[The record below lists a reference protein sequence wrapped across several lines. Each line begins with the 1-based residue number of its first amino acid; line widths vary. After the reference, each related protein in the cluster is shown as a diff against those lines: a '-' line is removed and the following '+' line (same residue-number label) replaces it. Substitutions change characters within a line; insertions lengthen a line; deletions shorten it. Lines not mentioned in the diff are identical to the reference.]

1 MGALPSMP
9 NRDRIRKHQ
18 TVKFGGYDHNKSAQ
32 DGAIYDMM
40 NMSSDDYPL
49 LSTRKKRHKLRTIS
63 EPHGIFSH
71 DGLYVVDGTE
81 LILIGA
87 APRDDKVI
95 CTVSATDKVFSS
107 LGPYIIIL
115 PDKLYYNK
123 DTGEYGSLEVSYTG
137 SAKIGDGTYA
147 GEEAK
152 ANTITF
158 TGVDLTA
165 IFREGD
171 GITIS
176 GASDPANNGTFI
188 VREVTATQLVF
199 YENTFTISGSSV
211 NESAITVSRTMPD
224 MDFICTNENRLWG
237 CKGDTIYASKLGD
250 PFNWNVY
257 DGISTDSYAVDVG
270 SAGDF
275 TGCVSFLGYP
285 VFFKEEHIYKV
296 YGAKP
301 SNFQVMGS
309 ASLGV
314 AAGSH
319 KSLAIAGEV
328 LFYMSRAGIVAYSG
342 GIPQNIS
349 EPFGGIKYKNVV
361 AGSDG
366 IKYYAQM
373 LDASGGFATFVYDT
387 RVNLWHREADDRWIG
402 TAYHGGMVFLS
413 IPGDGLW
420 LVGDPVGTYYDA
432 ITEEDF
438 DSVVEFGDFV
448 EGDPNKKGTS
458 KLQIR
463 AELEAG
469 ASLAVE
475 IMYDSDGIWN
485 RVSTMFTPKKRSY
498 YLPLR
503 PRRCDHFKIRLTGHG
518 GWTLY
523 SLVRE
528 SYSGSEL

>member
-1 MGALPSMP
+1 MP

-18 TVKFGGYDHNKSAQ
+18 TIKFGGYDHNKSAQ
-32 DGAIYDMM
+32 DGAIYDMQ
-40 NMSSDDYPL
+40 NMASDEYPL
-49 LSTRKKRHKLRTIS
+49 LATRKKRYKLRDLNS
-63 EPHGIFSH
+63 PRGIFAH
-71 DGLYVVDGTE
+71 DGVYVVEGTS
-81 LILIGA
+81 LKLLGA
-87 APRDDKVI
+87 QASDDRVI
-95 CTVSATDKVFSS
+95 ASVSEGEKTFAC
-107 LGPYIIIL
+107 LGPYVIVL
-115 PDKLYYNK
+115 PDKIYYNK
-123 DTGEYGSLEVSYTG
+123 DTRESGSLEVSYVGKAT
-137 SAKIGDGTYA
+137 IGDGTYA
-147 GEEAK
+147 GESAK

-158 TGVDLTA
+158 SGASLTSL
-165 IFREGD
+165 FREGD

-176 GASDPANNGTFI
+176 GASEESNNGTFI
-188 VREVTATQLVF
+188 VREVTDTKLIF
-199 YENTFTISGSSV
+199 YENTFTLSGSSV
-211 NESAITVSRTMPD
+211 SENSLTVSRTMPEL
-224 MDFICTNENRLWG
+224 DFVCTNENRLWG

-285 VFFKEEHIYKV
+285 IFFKEEHIYKV

-314 AAGSH
+314 AKNSH

-349 EPFGGIKYKNVV
+349 APLGGVKYMAVV

-373 LDASGGFATFVYDT
+373 FDTQGKPSVFVYDT
-387 RVNLWHREADDRWIG
+387 RVNLWHRGDDDMWLG
-402 TAYHGGMVFLS
+402 TAYHGGMIFVSLLGEGS
-413 IPGDGLW
+413 LW
-420 LVGDPVGTYYDA
+420 LVGDPSGTYDGA
-432 ITEEDF
+432 ILEDDF
-438 DSVVEFGDFV
+438 SSFVEFGDFV

-458 KLQIR
+458 KIQIR
-463 AELEAG
+463 AELDAR
-469 ASLAVE
+469 ASLAVD
-475 IMYDSDGIWN
+475 IMYDSSGVWEP
-485 RVSTMFTPKKRSY
+485 VSTLRTPIKRSY
-498 YLPLR
+498 YLPMI
-503 PRRCDHFKIRLTGHG
+503 PRRSDHFKIRLTGHG